1 MNAHKLATKHTRL
14 YKKCMK
20 KERQEIKNRI
30 LQAAGHGAK
39 KNRELY

>member
-20 KERQEIKNRI
+20 KERREIKNTI
-30 LQAAGHGAK
+30 LYAAGRGAK
-39 KNRELY
+39 KNREFY